1 MPLTTPFFTKN
12 YHQFLSNL
20 KKNNNRVWF
29 NEHKQDYLD
38 HVKKPFEN
46 FVEELL
52 LQSRSVDDSIMITPK
67 EAIFRIYRD
76 VRFRKDKTPYKTNM
90 SASISKYGRK
100 KMLHP
105 GIFVQL
111 GVDGLMLASGTFRP
125 DPSIRDKI
133 RDYIGANSTEFKKIL
148 NEKKFKKY
156 WGEIQGEKN
165 KVLAKEYKQ
174 LLSKEPLIANKQFYV
189 TAKVADPKILISKD
203 LDKTILTYFKA
214 VKPLATFLAKAMA
227 TK

>member
-1 MPLTTPFFTKN
+1 
-12 YHQFLSNL
+12 
-20 KKNNNRVWF
+20 
-29 NEHKQDYLD
+29 
-38 HVKKPFEN
+38 
-46 FVEELL
+46 
-52 LQSRSVDDSIMITPK
+52 MITPK

-76 VRFRKDKTPYKTNM
+76 IRFSKDKTPYKTNM

-111 GVDGLMLASGTFRP
+111 GVDGLMLASGAFRP
-125 DPSIRDKI
+125 DPNIRDQI
-133 RDYIGANSTEFKKIL
+133 RDYIAANPTEFKKIL

-165 KVLAKEYKQ
+165 KILAEEYKQ

-189 TAKVADPKILISKD
+189 TARITDPKILISKD

-214 VKPLATFLAKAMA
+214 VKPLATFLTKAMA
-227 TK
+227 SKVT